1 MVQRKMSVFY
11 AYHYFWI
18 LILDDDIYFTY
29 EITPFV
35 QRKINKASSMLT
47 KVGPSLTTDF
57 FIELERKTFCT
68 NNHRFRLISIRQ
80 VKSTF

>member
-1 MVQRKMSVFY
+1 
-11 AYHYFWI
+11 
-18 LILDDDIYFTY
+18 
-29 EITPFV
+29 
-35 QRKINKASSMLT
+35 MLT

-68 NNHRFRLISIRQ
+68 NNQGFRLISIRQ